1 MDVGQ
6 RLHTHTPSFPFLSLP
21 LLSCTLG
28 GTLNRFVQLSG
39 WTTTRR
45 FEDEEK
51 VATNIFFFFFNS
63 LETRNFDYV
72 HSLIRHCCF
81 RGKEGGRGKGG
92 RVYLRKNH
100 GDVDLESLLL
110 KAKRGYSI
118 LFDGTIFFF
127 SNLKIYGTDFLFF
140 FFLQK

>member
-6 RLHTHTPSFPFLSLP
+6 RLHTHTPSFPFLSPP

-51 VATNIFFFFFNS
+51 VATNIFFFF
-63 LETRNFDYV
+63 
-72 HSLIRHCCF
+72 LI
-81 RGKEGGRGKGG
+81 
-92 RVYLRKNH
+92 L
-100 GDVDLESLLL
+100 S
-110 KAKRGYSI
+110 KREISTMFI
-118 LFDGTIFFF
+118 RLFVTVV
-127 SNLKIYGTDFLFF
+127 F
-140 FFLQK
+140 FFLYQCDIGREEK